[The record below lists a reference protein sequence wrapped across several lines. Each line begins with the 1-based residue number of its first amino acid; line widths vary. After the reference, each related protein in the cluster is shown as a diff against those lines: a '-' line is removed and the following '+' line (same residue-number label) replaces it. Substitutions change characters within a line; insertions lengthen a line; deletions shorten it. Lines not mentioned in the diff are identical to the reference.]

1 MRQNVQENAKIS
13 DNDSQLPDGNSW
25 KINADHRLSAVRE
38 VADEIL
44 TFADMAKQQILAIWT
59 WHNGRVSSENR
70 NVFAILS
77 HKVARP
83 KK

>member
-44 TFADMAKQQILAIWT
+44 TFADMAQWKGII
-59 WHNGRVSSENR
+59 GKSECICYF
-70 NVFAILS
+70 VT
-77 HKVARP
+77 
-83 KK
+83 